1 MKQYTVYF
9 TEPIERTY
17 ITEKQVFEN
26 GRWQMKEVE
35 VTEKVDTVTFYSL
48 APAKKLIKANI
59 NKYKGSCITKIWAN
73 GDWENLGEINLK
85 SSNKTFVANTKQRL
99 ANY

>member
-9 TEPIERTY
+9 TEPIAHTY
-17 ITEKQVFEN
+17 KDLVFNKEAHV
-26 GRWQMKEVE
+26 WQEGE
-35 VTEKVDTVTFYSL
+35 VTKMTDTVTFYSL

-85 SSNKTFVANTKQRL
+85 GSNKTFVANTRQRKL
-99 ANY
+99 NY

>member
-1 MKQYTVYF
+1 MKTYTVYF
-9 TEPIERTY
+9 SESVCHKFIGDKFNRELKKWEY
-17 ITEKQVFEN
+17 DVECEK
-26 GRWQMKEVE
+26 WS
-35 VTEKVDTVTFYSL
+35 DTFTFYSL
-48 APAKKLIKANI
+48 APAKKLIKANL

-85 SSNKTFVANTKQRL
+85 GSNKTFVANTKQVK